1 MVGCVLGS
9 LYKLLNQVRHRGIS
23 VPNIDILKI
32 KGYYS
37 LILVWFQIW
46 FLIILFFCSY
56 MVGCVL
62 GSLYK
67 LLNQVRDK
75 GISVP
80 NIDILKIQGYY
91 SLILVLFQIWFLII
105 LFFCSYMVG
114 CVLGSLYKLL
124 NQVRD
129 RGISVPNIDILKM
142 QGYYNLISNLI
153 SN

>member
-23 VPNIDILKI
+23 VLNIYILKIQCYYCLILVWFQIWFLINLFFCSYMVGCVLGSLYKLLNQVRHRCISEPNIDILKI
-32 KGYYS
+32 QGFYS

-62 GSLYK
+62 GSL
-67 LLNQVRDK
+67 D
-75 GISVP
+75 
-80 NIDILKIQGYY
+80 
-91 SLILVLFQIWFLII
+91 
-105 LFFCSYMVG
+105 
-114 CVLGSLYKLL
+114 KLL

-129 RGISVPNIDILKM
+129 RGISVPNIDILKI
-142 QGYYNLISNLI
+142 QG
-153 SN
+153 